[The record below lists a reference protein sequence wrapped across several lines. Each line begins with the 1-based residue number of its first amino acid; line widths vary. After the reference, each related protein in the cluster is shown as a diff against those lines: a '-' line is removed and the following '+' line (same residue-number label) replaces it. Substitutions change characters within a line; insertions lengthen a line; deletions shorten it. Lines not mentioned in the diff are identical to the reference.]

1 MKKSRSA
8 FAGFLI
14 ALFSMTMFTP
24 TVLVSTESSTSSM
37 LVREESTT
45 AIDGDNGVLTIPVW
59 KNEYVL
65 NGSPDL
71 NHNGITN
78 FGGLLVGLDGTAD
91 LARSFVAFDLSHLP
105 SDTAFLS
112 ARLYAFMSGELPMTT
127 NDTAIGVYYCDDDL
141 WDETLITWNNQP
153 TSSVSPSDVIDS
165 PASPDMFIL
174 NHWYSWD
181 VTSDVRTA
189 FAGDKLLTEL
199 IRNVDE
205 NAEPGTGKGF
215 AKTEYYQFNATY
227 LELSYTTPTVTEFAV
242 DGHSSGP
249 LLDYIQDST
258 PLMSWNHVDPDPNDV
273 QYGYEVEVWNDPLYN
288 ETRLWSD
295 SSTFIQPVFYAN
307 LSQNAPPF
315 ETDSEMRFQY
325 KYDSSILN
333 RSGTVDKL
341 HFYVVEDEGVLTL
354 ENVIVRMASTQT
366 SGALG
371 SDFEGNYWSATPITV
386 LRSEAYEAVVHN
398 SILTIDVENVFVL
411 NHRLSLI
418 IEIRFTGLDGSFS
431 VSELDASSSVGWVA
445 YEYGQA
451 GDYTATTAGY
461 LYPRC
466 HSLDIELVSEE
477 IYTSET
483 PIGNSFPFDTTV
495 GYPGRFVWK
504 YNNSLIS
511 KTGYVDK
518 LFFNVFTGGTDV
530 QFEDFEVYIC
540 ETPVLGRLQNG
551 TWTYNYGGVTP
562 TLVLSEANYTVR
574 NLGSVMV
581 VDVDNIFYFKNEM
594 DLLVEFRWGS
604 LISGNAICLFTYE
617 GGSEGGYHA
626 WDLNSGGFDSV
637 GNGTLTYDMSIDF
650 IRPESDVE
658 YAGLP
663 LVDATRYYSRVR
675 TCDITGIWTSW
686 KELSFKYEVLT
697 SVPDFDGPLVTPSPV
712 PLGEEVEVASNVTYF
727 LGVNQVLIEY
737 DGSNHT
743 MTSLGDRYSHS
754 WTPDVPGIMN
764 FTIFMES
771 GVGTW
776 SSVTGSFEV
785 VAGLSVDP
793 MLLALIGGGIIVVLV
808 IVFVLS
814 KKRSGKK

>member
-1 MKKSRSA
+1 MRNRLFCSMIVLMICLVLVMPTASDFNLA
-8 FAGFLI
+8 FEFKLADSNQPICSEDGSFETLI
-14 ALFSMTMFTP
+14 VP
-24 TVLVSTESSTSSM
+24 VYEEETVLNWSTGDSNYHGQTS
-37 LVREESTT
+37 L
-45 AIDGDNGVLTIPVW
+45 
-59 KNEYVL
+59 
-65 NGSPDL
+65 
-71 NHNGITN
+71 
-78 FGGLLVGLDGTAD
+78 GGLLVGLDGSNS
-91 LARSFVAFDLSHLP
+91 LARSFVKFDLSHIAEEFVF
-105 SDTAFLS
+105 SNVQMFAFLQGVVVS
-112 ARLYAFMSGELPMTT
+112 STDVP
-127 NDTAIGVYYCDDDL
+127 IGAYYCDDDS

-153 TSSVSPSDVIDS
+153 SFSQTPTDVID
-165 PASPDMFIL
+165 DFVIGEW
-174 NHWYSWD
+174 HSWD
-181 VTSDVRTA
+181 VTQDFRTSLS
-189 FAGDKLLTEL
+189 GDKILTEVLKNHDESISL
-199 IRNVDE
+199 ISGRGFIEDE
-205 NAEPGTGKGF
+205 
-215 AKTEYYQFNATY
+215 YDQFRAAY
-227 LELSYTTPTVTEFAV
+227 LAVSYTTPSIEEVTIE
-242 DGHSSGP
+242 GISSGP
-249 LLDYIQDST
+249 LLDYIQNPT
-258 PLMSWNHVDPDPNDV
+258 PMISWMHYDPDPNDF
-273 QYGYEVEVWNDPLYN
+273 QYGYEVEVWNDPIYN
-288 ETRLWSD
+288 ETMLWSD
-295 SSTFIQPVFYAN
+295 SSTSIQPIFYAN
-307 LSQNAPPF
+307 LSQNAIPF
-315 ETDSEMRFQY
+315 ETDSEVRFQY

-341 HFYVVEDEGVLTL
+341 HFYVVKDEGALTL
-354 ENVIVRMASTQT
+354 ENLVVRMASTVT

-371 SDFEGNYWSATPITV
+371 SDFEGNYGNAIPITV
-386 LRSEAYEAVVHN
+386 LRTDAYEAFIHD
-398 SILTIDVENVFVL
+398 SILTIDVENSFVL
-411 NHRLSLI
+411 NHHLSLI
-418 IEIRFTGLDGSFS
+418 IEIRFTGLDGTLSI
-431 VSELDASSSVGWVA
+431 SELDASSSVGWVA

-461 LYPRC
+461 LSPRC

-477 IYTSET
+477 IYTSES
-483 PIGNSFPFDTTV
+483 PIGISSPFDTTV
-495 GYPGRFVWK
+495 GYPGRIVWK

-511 KTGYVDK
+511 KTGYIDK
-518 LFFNVFTGGTDV
+518 LFFNVFIGGTDV
-530 QFEDFEVYIC
+530 QFEDFEVYLC

-675 TCDITGIWTSW
+675 TCDNTGIWTSW

-764 FTIFMES
+764 FIIFMES